1 MQNLVQTLLAEWRSS
16 LTRLAESVPREKGFP
31 VLPQKIKVAIGMRRV
46 GKTYVM
52 LQQIQYL
59 LQQQIPLSQ
68 ILYVNFEDDRLLP
81 CTQEKLAQLLDAFYK
96 IYPENHDK
104 RCYFFLDEIQNVA
117 DWSLVVRRFYDSK
130 NVDIYLT
137 GSSAKLLSKDIATAL
152 RGRSIASEIWP
163 YSFSEYLKA
172 RAIALEGNLLSQ
184 KIQDV
189 LMQQLKLYLFQGGF
203 PETTHMDDQ
212 YRRQVLQDYV
222 ELVILRD
229 IIERYAVKNI
239 VLLRSLIKT
248 VIKNMASL
256 FSIGK
261 FVNDAK
267 SQGLLGSR
275 SVVYEYLDYL
285 EDAYLIFSVP
295 LFSESLRRVQS
306 NHKKMYVIDPGLAQA
321 YSFSLNENYGHLFEN
336 IVFLD
341 LKRQGCK
348 IYYYLTKERYEV
360 DFLIEDKAG
369 KRKLYQV
376 CWDPSDKE
384 TLAREI
390 RALNLAKE
398 ELHLEGELITP
409 QRYIE
414 EAWLNRDFAQE

>member
-1 MQNLVQTLLAEWRSS
+1 MQTLVQTLLAEWQSG
-16 LTRLAESVPREKGFP
+16 LTRLAESIPRESHFP

-59 LQQQIPLSQ
+59 LQQQIPLSR
-68 ILYVNFEDDRLLP
+68 ILYINFEDDRLLP

-96 IYPENHDK
+96 IYPENHEQ

-117 DWSLVVRRFYDSK
+117 EWSLVVRRFYDSK

-152 RGRSIASEIWP
+152 RGRSIATEIWP
-163 YSFSEYLKA
+163 YSFNEYLKA
-172 RAIALEGNLLSQ
+172 RTIPLESDLLSQ

-239 VLLRSLIKT
+239 VLLRALIKK

-256 FSIGK
+256 FSISK
-261 FVNDAK
+261 FVVTIHQNRFNK
-267 SQGLLGSR
+267 
-275 SVVYEYLDYL
+275 
-285 EDAYLIFSVP
+285 
-295 LFSESLRRVQS
+295 
-306 NHKKMYVIDPGLAQA
+306 HK
-321 YSFSLNENYGHLFEN
+321 
-336 IVFLD
+336 
-341 LKRQGCK
+341 
-348 IYYYLTKERYEV
+348 
-360 DFLIEDKAG
+360 
-369 KRKLYQV
+369 
-376 CWDPSDKE
+376 
-384 TLAREI
+384 
-390 RALNLAKE
+390 NLAIY
-398 ELHLEGELITP
+398 L
-409 QRYIE
+409 
-414 EAWLNRDFAQE
+414 

>member
-1 MQNLVQTLLAEWRSS
+1 MQALVQTLLAEWHSG
-16 LTRLAESVPREKGFP
+16 LARLIESVPREGRFP
-31 VLPQKIKVAIGMRRV
+31 TLPQKIKVAIGMRRV

-59 LQQQIPLSQ
+59 LQQQIPLSR
-68 ILYVNFEDDRLLP
+68 ILYINFEDDRLLP

-96 IYPENHDK
+96 IYPENHDQ

-117 DWSLVVRRFYDSK
+117 EWSLVVRRFYDSK

-152 RGRSIASEIWP
+152 RGRSIATEIWP
-163 YSFSEYLKA
+163 YSFNEYLRA
-172 RAIALEGNLLSQ
+172 RTIFLEGNLLSQ

-248 VIKNMASL
+248 VIKNIASL
-256 FSIGK
+256 FSISK
-261 FVNDAK
+261 FVNDSK

-275 SVVYEYLDYL
+275 NIVYEYLDYF
-285 EDAYLIFSVP
+285 EDAYLIFPVP

-321 YSFSLNENYGHLFEN
+321 YLFSLNENYGHLFEN

-360 DFLIEDKAG
+360 DFLIEDKSG
-369 KRKLYQV
+369 QRKLYQV

-384 TLAREI
+384 TLVREM

-409 QRYIE
+409 KNYIE
-414 EAWLNRDFAQE
+414 QAWLKRNFSQE

>member
-1 MQNLVQTLLAEWRSS
+1 MQTLVQTLLAEWHSG
-16 LTRLAESVPREKGFP
+16 LARLAESVPRESRFP
-31 VLPQKIKVAIGMRRV
+31 VLLKKIKVAIGMRRV

-59 LQQQIPLSQ
+59 LQQKIPLSQ
-68 ILYVNFEDDRLLP
+68 ILYINFEDDRLLP
-81 CTQEKLAQLLDAFYK
+81 CTQEKLAQLLESFYK

-104 RCYFFLDEIQNVA
+104 QCYFFLDEIQNVA
-117 DWSLVVRRFYDSK
+117 DWSLVIRRFHDSK

-152 RGRSIASEIWP
+152 RGRSIATEIWP
-163 YSFSEYLKA
+163 YSFNEYL
-172 RAIALEGNLLSQ
+172 RAHAITLEDNLLSQ

-203 PETTHMDDQ
+203 PETTHMDDL

-229 IIERYAVKNI
+229 IIERYSVKNV
-239 VLLRSLIKT
+239 VLLRALIKT

-256 FSIGK
+256 FSISK

-275 SVVYEYLDYL
+275 NIVYEYLDYL
-285 EDAYLIFSVP
+285 EDAYLLFPVP

-341 LKRQGCK
+341 LKRQGCQ

-360 DFLIEDKAG
+360 DFLIEDKSG

-376 CWDPSDKE
+376 CWDPSDRE
-384 TLAREI
+384 TLAREM

-398 ELHLEGELITP
+398 ELQLEGELITP
-409 QRYIE
+409 QSYIE
-414 EAWLNRDFAQE
+414 QAWLRRDFVQE